1 MASEAVEFRW
11 RLPLTAVVAVIG
23 IVGAL
28 PGRSQSR
35 AGAVAPVYEVMPARA
50 DRASSL
56 GEASKL
62 SYFDITVGELI
73 EMAYGVKPYR
83 LAGPDWVVNPFSSDK
98 YDVVYKSGSPSSVE
112 QLNQTLGLL
121 LTGKFHLAFHREMR
135 EIPVLALVVG
145 KGGPKLKP
153 GDGGAMSMTPG
164 ADGRI
169 SYKNWSLAD
178 LVKILSIVPPV
189 DRPVLDQTGLEGR
202 YSFDAGD
209 LIDLTAFQD
218 QVGLR
223 LESRNAPV
231 EMFVIDRADKLP

>member
-1 MASEAVEFRW
+1 MPSEAVEFRW
-11 RLPLTAVVAVIG
+11 RLPLTAVVVVIG
-23 IVGAL
+23 IMGAL
-28 PGRSQSR
+28 PGSSQ
-35 AGAVAPVYEVMPARA
+35 AAAPVYEVMPARA
-50 DRASSL
+50 DRAASL

-83 LAGPDWVVNPFSSDK
+83 LAGPDWIVNPFSSDK

-145 KGGPKLKP
+145 KGGPKVKP
-153 GDGGAMSMTPG
+153 GDGGAMRMVPG
-164 ADGRI
+164 TNGGF
-169 SYKNWSLAD
+169 SYKNWSMAD
-178 LVKILSIVPPV
+178 LIKLLSGLPSV

-202 YSFDAGD
+202 YSFDAAD
-209 LIDLTAFQD
+209 LIDLAAFQD

-223 LESRNAPV
+223 LDSRKAPV